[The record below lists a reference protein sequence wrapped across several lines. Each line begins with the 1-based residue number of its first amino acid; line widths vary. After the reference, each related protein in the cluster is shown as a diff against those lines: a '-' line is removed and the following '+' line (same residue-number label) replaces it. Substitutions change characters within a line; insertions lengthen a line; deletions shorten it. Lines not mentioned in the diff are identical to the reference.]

1 MCGSEAGGVDVFALS
16 LSDSTFDNDDGGSG
30 DDDDDG
36 RGSRQTGSQS
46 RCTKVVVEVWIQYKR
61 LVRLLIPLGS
71 PLSPHYGAAQYKW
84 VAKIV

>member
-16 LSDSTFDNDDGGSG
+16 LSDSTFDND

-46 RCTKVVVEVWIQYKR
+46 RCTKVVVEVWIQYTNVSR
-61 LVRLLIPLGS
+61 A
-71 PLSPHYGAAQYKW
+71 Y
-84 VAKIV
+84 